1 MDITEAVENEQI
13 TLYIEGEIDGTNAD
27 EFEEQLRAAADK
39 TDNIVVD
46 LSKLEYISSA
56 GLRSFLMIQKQM
68 KRQAGSMCLVHVN
81 DEVMAIFTVTG
92 FIKLLNIK
100 ED

>member
-1 MDITEAVENEQI
+1 MEITEAVENEQI

-39 TDNIVVD
+39 TDNLIVD

-92 FIKLLNIK
+92 FVKLLNIK

>member
-1 MDITEAVENEQI
+1 MEITEAVENEQV

-39 TDNIVVD
+39 TENLVVD

-56 GLRSFLMIQKQM
+56 GLRSFLMVTSDTPKISLNWETLTVESSLSFC
-68 KRQAGSMCLVHVN
+68 R
-81 DEVMAIFTVTG
+81 MA
-92 FIKLLNIK
+92 
-100 ED
+100 ERRPWAES